1 MLKLLFKPIY
11 WVLQFLTWLT
21 NLILK
26 PVDGWMERHPQF
38 QWWMSILRLGLI
50 QFGIGLSL
58 APISGTLNRVLITD
72 LRIPAAAVGFLIAIH
87 YFVSPVRALIG
98 YQSDKARSMGK
109 WRTPYVVL
117 GVMLTF
123 AGLTC
128 APFALILLGGFGTIT
143 FWPAMAICTAI
154 FLAYGIGVNIVE
166 TIYLAL
172 VSDITPPAQRGKV
185 LSVLWAMLILGT
197 IVSAVVVS
205 GLLTE
210 YNHQLLIQVMQTS
223 AIIFVILTVIALW
236 KQERLNPDGT
246 IRSNLETVRV
256 RLSLWQSIRMLGSQK
271 VLQGLFLLIFIATM
285 AFSTHDILLEPY
297 GGQVLG
303 MSVSETMG
311 LTALWGVMTIIG
323 VASAALLLWR
333 RQAPVVIISAGC
345 IIGLAGFGV
354 ISYASDGALVDV
366 FRVGVALISLGR
378 GLFLVGSVILVMSLT
393 DISHAGLF
401 LGIWGIVQAMAQGIG
416 VIGGGL
422 ARDIAQQQTGNVVL
436 GYTYVYL
443 GALALLL
450 SVVLLL
456 VFRLGRQLR
465 VSEIRMPWAGLEEIP
480 ADQLA
485 F

>member
-26 PVDGWMERHPQF
+26 PVDRWMERHPQF

-172 VSDITPPAQRGKV
+172 VSDITPPAQRGKG
-185 LSVLWAMLILGT
+185 LSVLWAMLI
-197 IVSAVVVS
+197 
-205 GLLTE
+205 
-210 YNHQLLIQVMQTS
+210 
-223 AIIFVILTVIALW
+223 
-236 KQERLNPDGT
+236 
-246 IRSNLETVRV
+246 
-256 RLSLWQSIRMLGSQK
+256 
-271 VLQGLFLLIFIATM
+271 
-285 AFSTHDILLEPY
+285 
-297 GGQVLG
+297 
-303 MSVSETMG
+303 
-311 LTALWGVMTIIG
+311 
-323 VASAALLLWR
+323 
-333 RQAPVVIISAGC
+333 
-345 IIGLAGFGV
+345 
-354 ISYASDGALVDV
+354 
-366 FRVGVALISLGR
+366 
-378 GLFLVGSVILVMSLT
+378 
-393 DISHAGLF
+393 
-401 LGIWGIVQAMAQGIG
+401 
-416 VIGGGL
+416 
-422 ARDIAQQQTGNVVL
+422 
-436 GYTYVYL
+436 
-443 GALALLL
+443 
-450 SVVLLL
+450 
-456 VFRLGRQLR
+456 
-465 VSEIRMPWAGLEEIP
+465 
-480 ADQLA
+480 
-485 F
+485 